1 MAQQSEAG
9 APGGRGRRGGAAEFV
24 ENVLI
29 GASIPALWLWFLK
42 RQGYPSFQGWWV
54 EAVLVAVLV
63 TMLVVLAR
71 RLSRW
76 ASLGWRCGP
85 PTRNGRE

>member
-1 MAQQSEAG
+1 
-9 APGGRGRRGGAAEFV
+9 V

-42 RQGYPSFQGWWV
+42 RLGYSAFRGWWV
-54 EAVLVAVLV
+54 EVVLVAVLV
-63 TMLVVLAR
+63 TMLVIFVR

-76 ASLGWRCGP
+76 ASLGWRSEGGF
-85 PTRNGRE
+85 RNGREDV